1 MAPKSPRKGKKT
13 GKKVGKKAKKTIIT
27 MPMTDSDEETQP
39 MAPVSEEEE
48 EGEEASH
55 TSKRPRLDQ
64 ATVESTARPP
74 ATVTIPTATVTS
86 ASTLSGG
93 EAGEEEEEVSHPAAK
108 KSSVADSMSIDK
120 EQKLV
125 DFFASNPI
133 FYDQTLKE
141 FKDKGRRDHLLTVI
155 GTELGLTSKYKILLY
170 QNHSNL
176 GMNFNMNGVFL
187 QTFII

>member
-13 GKKVGKKAKKTIIT
+13 GKKVGKKAKKTIIS
-27 MPMTDSDEETQP
+27 MPVTDSDEETQP
-39 MAPVSEEEE
+39 MAPLSEEEE
-48 EGEEASH
+48 EEASH

-64 ATVESTARPP
+64 ATVESTA
-74 ATVTIPTATVTS
+74 IPSATVTS

-93 EAGEEEEEVSHPAAK
+93 EEEPEVVSHPAAK

-125 DFFASNPI
+125 DFFSSHPI

-170 QNHSNL
+170 QKH
-176 GMNFNMNGVFL
+176 
-187 QTFII
+187 

>member
-64 ATVESTARPP
+64 ATESTARPP
-74 ATVTIPTATVTS
+74 ATVTS

-93 EAGEEEEEVSHPAAK
+93 EAGEEEPEVVSHPAAK
-108 KSSVADSMSIDK
+108 KSSVADSMSVDK

-125 DFFASNPI
+125 DFFSSNPI

-170 QNHSNL
+170 QKHSNL